1 MLKNNP
7 NTVKAVFKHFPLRN
21 HKKAVPA
28 AMASIGAHNQGKF
41 WEYHDL
47 LFKNQKQL
55 GPQKI
60 EEIATQLGLNMDKFR
75 KDIVSQSTM
84 QRVRSDMQ
92 EGSRVGVRGTPSI
105 YVNGRKIKDR
115 SVQGMQKLID
125 QELARIKKSKK

>member
-1 MLKNNP
+1 
-7 NTVKAVFKHFPLRN
+7 
-21 HKKAVPA
+21 
-28 AMASIGAHNQGKF
+28 MASIGAQNQGKF

-55 GPQKI
+55 SSQKI

-75 KDIVSQSTM
+75 KDIVSQATM